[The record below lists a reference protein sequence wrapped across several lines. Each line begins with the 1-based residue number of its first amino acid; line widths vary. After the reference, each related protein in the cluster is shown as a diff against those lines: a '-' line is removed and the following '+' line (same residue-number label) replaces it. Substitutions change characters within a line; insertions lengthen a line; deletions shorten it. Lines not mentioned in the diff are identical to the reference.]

1 MIQLQEMFVFLTVF
15 PSALVYLLVITFSTA
30 VALFI
35 AIEAHRKAQYKSTRR
50 TVIGLAI
57 ILSLQSLLFIFSCFS
72 WGKSSIHSNSL
83 SILERT
89 VTLLTLIWIIW
100 LLLFQQTKLW
110 ADILAGS
117 LSGITLLAAVLTLLI
132 WQNQATMSIFNGSW
146 VDAVWQTTA
155 ILLSLAGLTYL
166 LFKNTHTRAEGFLI
180 LIIAS
185 AGHLLHLFIP
195 NSGFLP
201 AAVRLSQLFIY
212 PLLISSVWSSANL
225 PDQYSTQS
233 KSISAKERKEAVS
246 RHVDITPKL
255 ITSLLE
261 ISLQN
266 TSINLTNAV
275 SHAVSLVMMADI
287 CAILKLNEHQET
299 IYFESAYDLIRE
311 EYLKNFSVT
320 SQQAPNLYQS
330 FAASS
335 ILEMKGSDPANVDL
349 QNIETLT
356 GYNQLG
362 DLTFFPLK
370 NNGQQATF
378 GLLLLTPYTFRTWD
392 ADSFEKLEAFSP
404 ALTKILENASE
415 IDTRNTAS
423 EAIMIS
429 LNQTAR
435 ENQKLQ
441 KQLERAQTLL
451 AEFRQQ
457 FNSTKS
463 NHQQEKQVWLE
474 TQNKLQMEVQRLEYQ
489 GHNYENA
496 LEKVQVLNKQK
507 QCLENKLQTEVQ
519 RLEHQGHN
527 YKNALEKVQ
536 VLNKQKQHLEKKLQ
550 RSKKAADKLKQALLK
565 AKTFID
571 ETVAAQN
578 QNGKEDPAITEPA
591 ADDLH
596 QDSKTEVIIPQQP
609 APVSIIMLQ
618 PLIENI
624 KETLNKA
631 YARKNV
637 SLSISQVNLPTRIK
651 AQGEQIRKVM
661 HGLLTNA
668 LNASPNGEDV
678 RMEVRIDQTQQ
689 VPALLSIQVTD
700 HGGGLSIQEQNT
712 FFSMLNRIG
721 RPIPGGIGDAEILYA
736 VIKLVRELQGNIW
749 IKSDIEH
756 PSTYKVILPVAIMK
770 DE

>member
-1 MIQLQEMFVFLTVF
+1 MIQLQEAFAFLTVS
-15 PSALVYLLVITFSTA
+15 PSALVYLLVIIFSTA

-50 TVIGLAI
+50 TVIGLTI
-57 ILSLQSLLFIFSCFS
+57 ILSLQSLLFIFSGFS
-72 WGKSSIHSNSL
+72 WGNNSTLSNTL
-83 SILERT
+83 PVLDRT
-89 VTLLTLIWIIW
+89 VTLLALIWIIW

-117 LSGITLLAAVLTLLI
+117 LSGITLVAAALTLLI

-146 VDAVWQTTA
+146 VDAIWQTTS
-155 ILLSLAGLTYL
+155 ISLSLAGLAYL
-166 LFKNTHTRAEGFLI
+166 LFKSTHTRAEGFLI

-185 AGHLLHLFIP
+185 TGHLLHLFIP
-195 NSGFLP
+195 NSGILP

-225 PDQYSTQS
+225 PDQYSAQS
-233 KSISAKERKEAVS
+233 KPINAKQRKETAS
-246 RHVDITPKL
+246 RRVDITPKL

-266 TSINLTNAV
+266 TSINLNNAV

-287 CAILKLNEHQET
+287 CAVLKLDEHQKT

-311 EYLKNFSVT
+311 EYLKNFLVT
-320 SQQAPNLYQS
+320 PQQAPNLYQS
-330 FAASS
+330 FAAGS

-370 NNGQQATF
+370 INGKQATF

-392 ADSFEKLEAFSP
+392 ADSLDKLEAFTP
-404 ALTKILENASE
+404 ALAQILENASD
-415 IDTRNTAS
+415 IDTRSTAT

-441 KQLERAQTLL
+441 EQLERAQTLL
-451 AEFRQQ
+451 AELRQQ

-463 NHQQEKQVWLE
+463 NHQQEKQAWLE
-474 TQNKLQMEVQRLEYQ
+474 TQNKLQ
-489 GHNYENA
+489 A
-496 LEKVQVLNKQK
+496 
-507 QCLENKLQTEVQ
+507 EVQ

-550 RSKKAADKLKQALLK
+550 RSKKAADKLKQAFLK

-578 QNGKEDPAITEPA
+578 QNGKEDHAITEPA
-591 ADDLH
+591 VDDPH
-596 QDSKTEVIIPQQP
+596 QDTKTEVIIPQQQ
-609 APVSIIMLQ
+609 ASVSIIMLQ

-624 KETLNKA
+624 KETLSKA
-631 YARKNV
+631 FARKNV
-637 SLSISQVNLPTRIK
+637 SLKIDQINLPISIK
-651 AQGEQIRKVM
+651 AQHEQIRQLI

-678 RMEVRIDQTQQ
+678 QMEIRIDQTQQ
-689 VPALLSIQVTD
+689 VPAMLSIQVTD
-700 HGGGLSIQEQNT
+700 HGGGISIQEQNT
-712 FFSMLNRIG
+712 FFSMPNRIG
-721 RPIPGGIGDAEILYA
+721 QPTPGGIGDAETLCA
-736 VIKLVRELQGNIW
+736 VIKLIRELRGNIW
-749 IKSDIEH
+749 IKSDIKQ
-756 PSTYKVILPVAIMK
+756 PSTYKGILPVMIMK

>member
-1 MIQLQEMFVFLTVF
+1 MIQLQEAFSFLTVS
-15 PSALVYLLVITFSTA
+15 PSALVYLLVIIFSTA

-50 TVIGLAI
+50 TVIGLTI
-57 ILSLQSLLFIFSCFS
+57 ILSLQSLLFIFSGFS
-72 WGKSSIHSNSL
+72 WGNNSTLSNTL
-83 SILERT
+83 PVLDRT
-89 VTLLTLIWIIW
+89 VTLLALIWIIW

-117 LSGITLLAAVLTLLI
+117 LSGITLVAAALTLLI
-132 WQNQATMSIFNGSW
+132 WQNQATMGIFNGSW
-146 VDAVWQTTA
+146 VDAIWQTTS
-155 ILLSLAGLTYL
+155 ISLSLAGLAYL
-166 LFKNTHTRAEGFLI
+166 LFKSTHTRAEGFLI

-195 NSGFLP
+195 NSGILP

-212 PLLISSVWSSANL
+212 PLLISSIWSSANL
-225 PDQYSTQS
+225 PDQYSAQS
-233 KSISAKERKEAVS
+233 KSINAKQRKETAS
-246 RHVDITPKL
+246 RRVDITPKL

-266 TSINLTNAV
+266 TSINLNNAV

-287 CAILKLNEHQET
+287 CAILKLDEHQKT

-311 EYLKNFSVT
+311 EYLKNFLVT
-320 SQQAPNLYQS
+320 PQQAPNLYQS
-330 FAASS
+330 FAAGS

-370 NNGQQATF
+370 INGKQATF

-392 ADSFEKLEAFSP
+392 ADSLDKLEAFTP
-404 ALTKILENASE
+404 ALAQILENASD
-415 IDTRNTAS
+415 IDTRSTAT

-441 KQLERAQTLL
+441 EQLERAQTLL
-451 AEFRQQ
+451 AELRQQ

-463 NHQQEKQVWLE
+463 NHQQEKQAWLE
-474 TQNKLQMEVQRLEYQ
+474 TQNKLQ
-489 GHNYENA
+489 A
-496 LEKVQVLNKQK
+496 
-507 QCLENKLQTEVQ
+507 EVQ

-550 RSKKAADKLKQALLK
+550 RSKKAADKLKQAFLK

-578 QNGKEDPAITEPA
+578 QNGKEDHAITEPA
-591 ADDLH
+591 VDDLH
-596 QDSKTEVIIPQQP
+596 QDTKTEVIIPQQQ
-609 APVSIIMLQ
+609 ASVSIIMLQ

-624 KETLNKA
+624 KETLSKA
-631 YARKNV
+631 FARKNV
-637 SLSISQVNLPTRIK
+637 SLKIDQINLPISIK
-651 AQGEQIRKVM
+651 AQHEQIRQLI

-668 LNASPNGEDV
+668 LNASPNGEEV
-678 RMEVRIDQTQQ
+678 QMEIRIDQTQQ
-689 VPALLSIQVTD
+689 VPAMLSIQVTD
-700 HGGGLSIQEQNT
+700 HGGGISIQEQNT

-721 RPIPGGIGDAEILYA
+721 QPTPGGIGDAETLCA
-736 VIKLVRELQGNIW
+736 VIKLIRELRGNIW
-749 IKSDIEH
+749 IKSDIEQ
-756 PSTYKVILPVAIMK
+756 PSTYKVILPVMIMK

>member
-1 MIQLQEMFVFLTVF
+1 MIQLQEVFAFLTVS

-50 TVIGLAI
+50 TVIGLTI
-57 ILSLQSLLFIFSCFS
+57 ILSLQSLLFIFSGFS
-72 WGKSSIHSNSL
+72 WGNNSTLSNTL
-83 SILERT
+83 PVLDRT
-89 VTLLTLIWIIW
+89 VTLLTLVWIIW

-117 LSGITLLAAVLTLLI
+117 LSGITLVAAALTLLI
-132 WQNQATMSIFNGSW
+132 WQNQATMGIFNGSW
-146 VDAVWQTTA
+146 VDAIWQTTS
-155 ILLSLAGLTYL
+155 ISLSLAGLAYL
-166 LFKNTHTRAEGFLI
+166 LFKSTHTRAEGFLI

-195 NSGFLP
+195 NSGILP

-225 PDQYSTQS
+225 PDQYSAQS
-233 KSISAKERKEAVS
+233 KSINAKQRKETAS
-246 RHVDITPKL
+246 RRVDITPKL

-266 TSINLTNAV
+266 TSINLNNAV

-287 CAILKLNEHQET
+287 CAVLKLDEHQKT

-311 EYLKNFSVT
+311 EYLKNFLVT
-320 SQQAPNLYQS
+320 PQQAPNLYQS

-362 DLTFFPLK
+362 NLTFFPLK
-370 NNGQQATF
+370 INGKQAAF

-392 ADSFEKLEAFSP
+392 ADSLDKLEAFTP
-404 ALTKILENASE
+404 ALAQILENASD
-415 IDTRNTAS
+415 IDTRSTAT

-441 KQLERAQTLL
+441 EQLERAQTLL

-463 NHQQEKQVWLE
+463 NHQQEKQAWLE
-474 TQNKLQMEVQRLEYQ
+474 TQNKLQ
-489 GHNYENA
+489 A
-496 LEKVQVLNKQK
+496 
-507 QCLENKLQTEVQ
+507 EVQ

-550 RSKKAADKLKQALLK
+550 RSKKAADKLKQAFLK

-578 QNGKEDPAITEPA
+578 QNGKEDHAITEPA

-609 APVSIIMLQ
+609 VPVSIIMLQ
-618 PLIENI
+618 SLIENI
-624 KETLNKA
+624 KETLSKA
-631 YARKNV
+631 FARKNV
-637 SLSISQVNLPTRIK
+637 SLSIDQINLPTHIK
-651 AQGEQIRKVM
+651 AQREQIRKVI

-678 RMEVRIDQTQQ
+678 QMEIRIDQTQQ

-700 HGGGLSIQEQNT
+700 HGGGISIQEQNT

-721 RPIPGGIGDAEILYA
+721 QPTPGGIGDAETLCA
-736 VIKLVRELQGNIW
+736 VIKLIRELRGNIW
-749 IKSDIEH
+749 IKSDIKQ
-756 PSTYKVILPVAIMK
+756 PSTYKVILPVMIMK

>member
-1 MIQLQEMFVFLTVF
+1 MIQLQEVFAFLTVS

-50 TVIGLAI
+50 TVIGLTI
-57 ILSLQSLLFIFSCFS
+57 ILSLQSLLFIFSGFS
-72 WGKSSIHSNSL
+72 WGNNSTLSNTL
-83 SILERT
+83 PVLDRT
-89 VTLLTLIWIIW
+89 VTLLALIWIIW

-117 LSGITLLAAVLTLLI
+117 LSGITLVAAALTLLI
-132 WQNQATMSIFNGSW
+132 WQNKATMGIFNGSW
-146 VDAVWQTTA
+146 VDAIWQTTS
-155 ILLSLAGLTYL
+155 ISLSLAGLAYL
-166 LFKNTHTRAEGFLI
+166 LFKSTHTRAEGFLI

-195 NSGFLP
+195 NSGILP

-225 PDQYSTQS
+225 PDQYSAQS
-233 KSISAKERKEAVS
+233 KSINAKQRKETAS
-246 RHVDITPKL
+246 RRVDITPKL

-266 TSINLTNAV
+266 TSINLNNAV

-287 CAILKLNEHQET
+287 CAVLKLDEHQKT

-311 EYLKNFSVT
+311 EYLKNFLVT
-320 SQQAPNLYQS
+320 PQQAPNLYQS
-330 FAASS
+330 FAAGS

-370 NNGQQATF
+370 INGKQATF

-392 ADSFEKLEAFSP
+392 ADSLDKLEAFTP
-404 ALTKILENASE
+404 ALAQILENASD
-415 IDTRNTAS
+415 IDTRSTAT

-441 KQLERAQTLL
+441 EQLERAQTLL
-451 AEFRQQ
+451 AELRQQ

-463 NHQQEKQVWLE
+463 NHQQEKQAWLE
-474 TQNKLQMEVQRLEYQ
+474 TQNKLQ
-489 GHNYENA
+489 A
-496 LEKVQVLNKQK
+496 
-507 QCLENKLQTEVQ
+507 EVQ

-536 VLNKQKQHLEKKLQ
+536 ILNKQKQHLEKKLQ
-550 RSKKAADKLKQALLK
+550 RSKKAADKLKQAFLK

-578 QNGKEDPAITEPA
+578 QNGKEDHAITEPA
-591 ADDLH
+591 VDDLH
-596 QDSKTEVIIPQQP
+596 QDTKTEVIIPQQQ
-609 APVSIIMLQ
+609 ASVSIIMLQ

-624 KETLNKA
+624 KETLSKA
-631 YARKNV
+631 FARKNV
-637 SLSISQVNLPTRIK
+637 SLKIDQINLPISIK
-651 AQGEQIRKVM
+651 AQHEQIRQLI

-668 LNASPNGEDV
+668 LNASPNGEEV
-678 RMEVRIDQTQQ
+678 QMEIRIDQTQQ

-700 HGGGLSIQEQNT
+700 HGGGISIQEQNT

-721 RPIPGGIGDAEILYA
+721 QPTPGGIGDAETLCA
-736 VIKLVRELQGNIW
+736 VIKLIRELRGNIW
-749 IKSDIEH
+749 IKSDIEQ
-756 PSTYKVILPVAIMK
+756 PSTYKVILPVMIMK

>member
-1 MIQLQEMFVFLTVF
+1 MIQLQEVFAFLTVS

-50 TVIGLAI
+50 TVIGLTI
-57 ILSLQSLLFIFSCFS
+57 ILSLQSLLFIFSGFS
-72 WGKSSIHSNSL
+72 WGNNSTLSNTL
-83 SILERT
+83 PVLDRT
-89 VTLLTLIWIIW
+89 VTLLALIWIIW

-117 LSGITLLAAVLTLLI
+117 LSGITLVAAALTLLI
-132 WQNQATMSIFNGSW
+132 WQNKATMGIFNGSW
-146 VDAVWQTTA
+146 VDAIWQTTS
-155 ILLSLAGLTYL
+155 ISLSLAGLAYL
-166 LFKNTHTRAEGFLI
+166 LFKSTHTRAEGFLI

-195 NSGFLP
+195 NSGILP

-225 PDQYSTQS
+225 PDQYSAQS
-233 KSISAKERKEAVS
+233 KSINAKQRKETAS
-246 RHVDITPKL
+246 RRVDITPKL

-261 ISLQN
+261 INLQN
-266 TSINLTNAV
+266 TSINLNNAV

-287 CAILKLNEHQET
+287 CAVLKLDEHQKT

-311 EYLKNFSVT
+311 EYLKNFLVT
-320 SQQAPNLYQS
+320 PQQAPNLYQS
-330 FAASS
+330 FAAGS

-370 NNGQQATF
+370 INGKQATF

-392 ADSFEKLEAFSP
+392 ADSLDKLEAFTP
-404 ALTKILENASE
+404 ALAQILENASD
-415 IDTRNTAS
+415 IDTRSTAT

-441 KQLERAQTLL
+441 EQLERAQTLL
-451 AEFRQQ
+451 AELRQQ

-463 NHQQEKQVWLE
+463 NHQQEKQAWLE
-474 TQNKLQMEVQRLEYQ
+474 TQNKLQ
-489 GHNYENA
+489 A
-496 LEKVQVLNKQK
+496 
-507 QCLENKLQTEVQ
+507 EVQ

-536 VLNKQKQHLEKKLQ
+536 ILNKQKQHLEKKLQ
-550 RSKKAADKLKQALLK
+550 RSKKAADKLKQAFLK

-578 QNGKEDPAITEPA
+578 QNGKEDHAITEPA
-591 ADDLH
+591 VDDLH
-596 QDSKTEVIIPQQP
+596 QDTKTEVIIPQQQ
-609 APVSIIMLQ
+609 ASVSIIMLQ

-624 KETLNKA
+624 KETLSKA
-631 YARKNV
+631 FARKNV
-637 SLSISQVNLPTRIK
+637 SLKIDQINLPISIK
-651 AQGEQIRKVM
+651 AQHEQIRQLI

-668 LNASPNGEDV
+668 LNASPNGEEV
-678 RMEVRIDQTQQ
+678 QMEIRIDQTQQ

-700 HGGGLSIQEQNT
+700 HGGGISIQEQNT

-721 RPIPGGIGDAEILYA
+721 QPTPGGIGDAETLCA
-736 VIKLVRELQGNIW
+736 VIKLIRELRGNIW
-749 IKSDIEH
+749 IKSDIEQ
-756 PSTYKVILPVAIMK
+756 PSTYKVILPVMIMK

>member
-1 MIQLQEMFVFLTVF
+1 MIQLQEAFAFLTVS
-15 PSALVYLLVITFSTA
+15 PSALVYLLVIIFSTA

-50 TVIGLAI
+50 TVIGLTI
-57 ILSLQSLLFIFSCFS
+57 ILSLQSLLFIFSGFS
-72 WGKSSIHSNSL
+72 WGNNSTLSNTL
-83 SILERT
+83 PVLDRT
-89 VTLLTLIWIIW
+89 VTLLALIWIIW

-117 LSGITLLAAVLTLLI
+117 LSGITLVAAALTLLI
-132 WQNQATMSIFNGSW
+132 WQNQATMGIFNGSW
-146 VDAVWQTTA
+146 VDAIWQTTS
-155 ILLSLAGLTYL
+155 ISLSLAGLAYL
-166 LFKNTHTRAEGFLI
+166 LFKSTHTRAEGFLI

-195 NSGFLP
+195 NSGILP

-212 PLLISSVWSSANL
+212 PLLISSIWSSANL
-225 PDQYSTQS
+225 PDQYSAQS
-233 KSISAKERKEAVS
+233 KSINAKQRKETAS
-246 RHVDITPKL
+246 RRVDITPKL

-266 TSINLTNAV
+266 TSINLNNAV

-287 CAILKLNEHQET
+287 CAILKLDEHQKT

-311 EYLKNFSVT
+311 EYLKNFLVT
-320 SQQAPNLYQS
+320 PQQAPNLYQS
-330 FAASS
+330 FAAGS

-370 NNGQQATF
+370 INGKQATF

-392 ADSFEKLEAFSP
+392 ADSLDKLEAFTP
-404 ALTKILENASE
+404 ALAQILENASD
-415 IDTRNTAS
+415 IDTRSTAT

-441 KQLERAQTLL
+441 EQLERAQTLL
-451 AEFRQQ
+451 AELRQQ

-463 NHQQEKQVWLE
+463 NHQQEKQAWLE
-474 TQNKLQMEVQRLEYQ
+474 TQNKLQ
-489 GHNYENA
+489 A
-496 LEKVQVLNKQK
+496 
-507 QCLENKLQTEVQ
+507 EVQ

-536 VLNKQKQHLEKKLQ
+536 ILNKQKQHLEKKLQ
-550 RSKKAADKLKQALLK
+550 RSKKAADKLKQAFLK

-578 QNGKEDPAITEPA
+578 QNGKEDHAITEPA
-591 ADDLH
+591 VDDLH
-596 QDSKTEVIIPQQP
+596 QDTKTEVIIPQQQ
-609 APVSIIMLQ
+609 ASVSIIMLQ

-624 KETLNKA
+624 KETLSKA
-631 YARKNV
+631 FARKNV
-637 SLSISQVNLPTRIK
+637 SLKIDQINLPISIK
-651 AQGEQIRKVM
+651 AQHEQIRQLI

-668 LNASPNGEDV
+668 LNASPNGEEV
-678 RMEVRIDQTQQ
+678 QMEIRIDQTQQ
-689 VPALLSIQVTD
+689 VPAMLSIQVTD
-700 HGGGLSIQEQNT
+700 HGGGISIQEQNT
-712 FFSMLNRIG
+712 FFSMPNRIG
-721 RPIPGGIGDAEILYA
+721 QPTPGGIGDAETLCA
-736 VIKLVRELQGNIW
+736 VIKLIRELRGNIW
-749 IKSDIEH
+749 IKSDIKQ
-756 PSTYKVILPVAIMK
+756 PSTYKVILPVMIMK

>member
-1 MIQLQEMFVFLTVF
+1 MIQLQEVFAFLTVS

-50 TVIGLAI
+50 TVIGLTI
-57 ILSLQSLLFIFSCFS
+57 ILSLQSLLFIFSGFS
-72 WGKSSIHSNSL
+72 WGNNSTLSNTL
-83 SILERT
+83 PVLDRT
-89 VTLLTLIWIIW
+89 VTLLALIWIIW

-117 LSGITLLAAVLTLLI
+117 LSGITLVAAALTLLI
-132 WQNQATMSIFNGSW
+132 WQNQATMGIFNGSW
-146 VDAVWQTTA
+146 VDAIWQTTS
-155 ILLSLAGLTYL
+155 ISLSLAGLAYL
-166 LFKNTHTRAEGFLI
+166 LFKSTHTRAEGFLI

-195 NSGFLP
+195 NSGILP

-225 PDQYSTQS
+225 PDQYSAQS
-233 KSISAKERKEAVS
+233 KSINAKQRKETAS
-246 RHVDITPKL
+246 RRVDITPKL

-266 TSINLTNAV
+266 TSINLNNAV

-287 CAILKLNEHQET
+287 CAVLKLDEHQKT

-311 EYLKNFSVT
+311 EYLKNFLVT
-320 SQQAPNLYQS
+320 PQQAPNLYQS
-330 FAASS
+330 FAAGS

-370 NNGQQATF
+370 INGKQATF

-392 ADSFEKLEAFSP
+392 ADSLDKLEAFTP
-404 ALTKILENASE
+404 ALAQILENASD
-415 IDTRNTAS
+415 IDTRSTAT

-441 KQLERAQTLL
+441 EQLERAQTLL
-451 AEFRQQ
+451 AELRQQ

-463 NHQQEKQVWLE
+463 NHQQEKQAWLE
-474 TQNKLQMEVQRLEYQ
+474 TQNKLQ
-489 GHNYENA
+489 A
-496 LEKVQVLNKQK
+496 
-507 QCLENKLQTEVQ
+507 EVQ

-536 VLNKQKQHLEKKLQ
+536 ILNKQKQHLEKKLQ
-550 RSKKAADKLKQALLK
+550 RSKKAADKLKQAFLK

-578 QNGKEDPAITEPA
+578 QNGKEDHAITEPA
-591 ADDLH
+591 VDDLH
-596 QDSKTEVIIPQQP
+596 QDTKTEVIIPQQQ
-609 APVSIIMLQ
+609 ASVSIIMLQ

-624 KETLNKA
+624 KETLSKA
-631 YARKNV
+631 FARKNV
-637 SLSISQVNLPTRIK
+637 SLKIDQINLPISIK
-651 AQGEQIRKVM
+651 AQHEQIRQLI

-668 LNASPNGEDV
+668 LNASPNGEEV
-678 RMEVRIDQTQQ
+678 QMEIRIDQTQQ

-700 HGGGLSIQEQNT
+700 HGGGISIQEQNT

-721 RPIPGGIGDAEILYA
+721 QPTPGGIGDAETLCA
-736 VIKLVRELQGNIW
+736 VIKLIRELRGNIW
-749 IKSDIEH
+749 IKSDIEQ
-756 PSTYKVILPVAIMK
+756 PSTYKVILPVMIMK

>member
-1 MIQLQEMFVFLTVF
+1 MIQLQEVFAFLTVS
-15 PSALVYLLVITFSTA
+15 PSALVYLLVIIFSTA

-50 TVIGLAI
+50 TVIGLTI
-57 ILSLQSLLFIFSCFS
+57 ILSLQSLLFIFSGFS
-72 WGKSSIHSNSL
+72 WGNNSTLSNTL
-83 SILERT
+83 PVLDRT
-89 VTLLTLIWIIW
+89 VTLLALIWIIW

-117 LSGITLLAAVLTLLI
+117 LSGITLVAAALTLLI
-132 WQNQATMSIFNGSW
+132 WQNKATMGIFNGSW
-146 VDAVWQTTA
+146 VDAIWQTTS
-155 ILLSLAGLTYL
+155 ISLSLAGLAYL
-166 LFKNTHTRAEGFLI
+166 LFKSTHTRAEGFLI

-195 NSGFLP
+195 NSGILP

-225 PDQYSTQS
+225 PDQYSAQS
-233 KSISAKERKEAVS
+233 KSINAKQRKETAS
-246 RHVDITPKL
+246 RRVDITPKL

-266 TSINLTNAV
+266 TSINLNNAV

-287 CAILKLNEHQET
+287 CAVLKLDEHQKT

-311 EYLKNFSVT
+311 EYLKNFLVT
-320 SQQAPNLYQS
+320 PQQAPNLYQS
-330 FAASS
+330 FAAGS

-370 NNGQQATF
+370 INGKQATF

-392 ADSFEKLEAFSP
+392 ADSLDKLEAFTP
-404 ALTKILENASE
+404 ALAQILENASD
-415 IDTRNTAS
+415 IDTRSTAT

-441 KQLERAQTLL
+441 EQLERAQTLL
-451 AEFRQQ
+451 AELRQQ

-463 NHQQEKQVWLE
+463 NHQQEKQAWLE
-474 TQNKLQMEVQRLEYQ
+474 TQNKLQ
-489 GHNYENA
+489 A
-496 LEKVQVLNKQK
+496 
-507 QCLENKLQTEVQ
+507 EVQ

-536 VLNKQKQHLEKKLQ
+536 ILNKQKQHLEKKLQ
-550 RSKKAADKLKQALLK
+550 RSKKAADKLKQAFLK

-578 QNGKEDPAITEPA
+578 QNGKEDHAITEPA
-591 ADDLH
+591 VDDLH
-596 QDSKTEVIIPQQP
+596 QDTKTEVIIPQQQ
-609 APVSIIMLQ
+609 ASVSIIMLQ

-624 KETLNKA
+624 KETLSKA
-631 YARKNV
+631 FARKNV
-637 SLSISQVNLPTRIK
+637 SLKIDQINLPISIK
-651 AQGEQIRKVM
+651 AQHEQIRQLI

-668 LNASPNGEDV
+668 LNASPNGEEV
-678 RMEVRIDQTQQ
+678 QMEIRIDQTQQ

-700 HGGGLSIQEQNT
+700 HGGGISIQEQNT

-721 RPIPGGIGDAEILYA
+721 QPTPGGIGDAETLCA
-736 VIKLVRELQGNIW
+736 VIKLIRELRGNIW
-749 IKSDIEH
+749 IKSDIKQ
-756 PSTYKVILPVAIMK
+756 PSTYKVILPVMIMK